1 MPDGINIIAF
11 SGSSRKGSLNKK
23 VVAAALPYLKQAGAE
38 VTYLDLKEYSLPLYD
53 GDNEENQGLPEKVQK
68 LKAIFEQADGFFI
81 SSPEYN
87 GYFSGVLKNLI
98 DWLSRPAEGKPSLE
112 CFLGKT
118 AAVTAASPGGLGG
131 IRALPHIRTLL
142 SNIKVHV
149 IPEQLSVGNASKA
162 FQEDG
167 TLISDSQAKALESV
181 CRQLVDVTRA
191 LKK

>member
-1 MPDGINIIAF
+1 MFFIHFSDLWWAMPTLQILQKIRNSQYEKNTYQTVIPECCC
-11 SGSSRKGSLNKK
+11 RGSLK
-23 VVAAALPYLKQAGAE
+23 
-38 VTYLDLKEYSLPLYD
+38 
-53 GDNEENQGLPEKVQK
+53 
-68 LKAIFEQADGFFI
+68 
-81 SSPEYN
+81 
-87 GYFSGVLKNLI
+87 
-98 DWLSRPAEGKPSLE
+98 E

-142 SNIKVHV
+142 SNLKVHV
-149 IPEQLSVGNASKA
+149 IPEQLSVANASKA

-167 TLISDSQAKALESV
+167 TLVSDSQAKALESV